1 MKVFSLLSLGEIWKI
16 STCQG
21 KSNAS
26 SPRLVYRAYR
36 HLYHTG
42 VEYCLFDTGIPEP
55 LPDKRNAPHF
65 LYCIISF
72 WSRWEDRFKMKQEI
86 KEKENYISPDLMVFT
101 ITLERPV
108 LTGSNDDLGGDV
120 L

>member
-1 MKVFSLLSLGEIWKI
+1 
-16 STCQG
+16 
-21 KSNAS
+21 
-26 SPRLVYRAYR
+26 
-36 HLYHTG
+36 
-42 VEYCLFDTGIPEP
+42 
-55 LPDKRNAPHF
+55 
-65 LYCIISF
+65 
-72 WSRWEDRFKMKQEI
+72 MKQEI